1 MKGLVILDRAVM
13 TDGPV
18 SVSALARELSLPK
31 SSVHRSLT
39 TLREA
44 GYLLFNE
51 DDRRYYPSLKLAQM
65 GRSVSENFPYRQA
78 VLPFLSALASETW
91 ETAHFAFL
99 DGKDTVFVAS
109 SVPNVSMAS
118 VIPDNFTLPWH
129 KTAFGIAAASAIAS
143 GTADVSPHDPDV
155 SAGALEALEEAKLHD
170 NAAVLK
176 IEDRGTFEI
185 AAAIRTNWHTTIG
198 VIGISGPASRF
209 DDDTALTQLETVKK
223 IAEQTFAEA
232 KGAARTADTSA
243 Q

>member
-31 SSVHRSLT
+31 SSVHRSLA

-65 GRSVSENFPYRQA
+65 GQSVSASFPYRQA
-78 VLPFLSALASETW
+78 VLPFLNQLAADTQ

-99 DGKDTVFVAS
+99 DGGNTVFVAS
-109 SVPNVSMAS
+109 AVPKVSMAS

-129 KTAFGIAAASAIAS
+129 QTAFGIAAVSAIPIGAAAALARDPEAS
-143 GTADVSPHDPDV
+143 PV
-155 SAGALEALEEAKLHD
+155 ALETLDEARLCE
-170 NAAVLK
+170 NAAMLTIK
-176 IEDRGTFEI
+176 DRGTFEI
-185 AAAIRTNWHTTIG
+185 AVAIRTSWRTTMG
-198 VIGISGPASRF
+198 VIGISGPAARL
-209 DDDTALTQLETVKK
+209 DEDRATQQLNAVRQ
-223 IAEQTFAEA
+223 IAAQTFSEA
-232 KGAARTADTSA
+232 KGAARRAETPA
-243 Q
+243 